1 MYRVS
6 LTAMTSWDITAPQ
19 RLDLDGD
26 VTHLDVFLFGGR
38 LNVVG
43 TDAPPRVEVTR
54 TSELRLTVS
63 HENGRLAIRHD
74 RVKPWPGPLAPLWW
88 WLRGRSRVGVDVSV
102 AVPFDTVAVLQVIA
116 GPVVVSGIRGSLTT
130 ECTSG
135 RIALLGTRGPTR
147 ATMVSGPIE
156 ALGCGG
162 DLALETVS
170 GEITIGDSAARQVS
184 AKTVSGSVTADLDN
198 PPHDSR
204 VTLETIS
211 GELTIR
217 VREDSDLSV
226 ELSAI
231 HGRVTSTFPELG
243 TEGRWPGGQK
253 VQGVLGKGTG
263 KLTATAMSGS
273 ITLLRRPVDPDFAG
287 ED

>member
-1 MYRVS
+1 MA
-6 LTAMTSWDITAPQ
+6 TWQITSPQ
-19 RLDLDGD
+19 RLDLDD
-26 VTHLDVFLFGGR
+26 KVTHLDVFLFGGR

-54 TSELRLTVS
+54 TSELPINVS
-63 HENGRLAIRHD
+63 HQDGRLAIRHE

-88 WLRGRSRVGVDVSV
+88 WLRGRSQVGIDVSV
-102 AVPFDTVAVLQVIA
+102 AVPYDTLADLRVIA
-116 GPVVVSGIRGSLTT
+116 GPVIVSAIRGGLTV

-135 RIALLGTRGPTR
+135 RIALLGTGGQTR

-156 ALGCGG
+156 ALGCSG

-184 AKTVSGSVTADLDN
+184 GKTVSGSLTADLDN

-204 VTLETIS
+204 ITLETIS

-217 VREDSDLSV
+217 IREDSDLSV
-226 ELSAI
+226 ELFAV
-231 HGRVTSTFPELG
+231 HGRVTSTFPELS
-243 TEGRWPGGQK
+243 TEGRWAGGAK
-253 VQGVLGKGTG
+253 VQGVLGAGAG

>member
-1 MYRVS
+1 MA
-6 LTAMTSWDITAPQ
+6 TWQITSPQ
-19 RLDLDGD
+19 HLDLDD
-26 VTHLDVFLFGGR
+26 SVTHLDVFLFGGR

-43 TDAPPRVEVTR
+43 TDGPPRVEVTR
-54 TSELRLTVS
+54 TGELPIDVS
-63 HENGRLAIRHD
+63 HENGRLAIRHEQ
-74 RVKPWPGPLAPLWW
+74 VKPWPGPLAPLWW

-102 AVPFDTVAVLQVIA
+102 AVPYDTVADLRVIA
-116 GPVVVSGIRGSLTT
+116 GPVIVSAIRGGLTV

-135 RIALLGTRGPTR
+135 RIALLGTGGRTR

-156 ALGCGG
+156 ALGCSG

-170 GEITIGDSAARQVS
+170 GEITVGDSAARQVS
-184 AKTVSGSVTADLDN
+184 TKTVSGSLTADLDN

-204 VTLETIS
+204 ITLETIS
-211 GELTIR
+211 GELTVRI
-217 VREDSDLSV
+217 REDSDVSV

-231 HGRVTSTFPELG
+231 HGRVTSSFPELS
-243 TEGRWPGGQK
+243 TEGRWPGGAK

-263 KLTATAMSGS
+263 RLTATAMSGS

-287 ED
+287 DD

>member
-1 MYRVS
+1 MA
-6 LTAMTSWDITAPQ
+6 TWQITSPQ
-19 RLDLDGD
+19 RLDLDD
-26 VTHLDVFLFGGR
+26 KVTHLDVFLFGGR

-43 TDAPPRVEVTR
+43 TDAPARVEVTR
-54 TSELRLTVS
+54 TSELPINVS
-63 HENGRLAIRHD
+63 HQDGRLAIRHE

-88 WLRGRSRVGVDVSV
+88 WLRGRSQVGIDVSV
-102 AVPFDTVAVLQVIA
+102 AVPYDTLADLRVIA
-116 GPVVVSGIRGSLTT
+116 GPVIVSAIRGGLTV

-135 RIALLGTRGPTR
+135 RIALLGTGGQTR

-156 ALGCGG
+156 ALGCSG

-184 AKTVSGSVTADLDN
+184 GKTVSGSLTADLDN

-204 VTLETIS
+204 ITLETIS
-211 GELTIR
+211 GELAIR
-217 VREDSDLSV
+217 IREDSDLSV
-226 ELSAI
+226 ELFAV
-231 HGRVTSTFPELG
+231 HGRVTSTFPELS
-243 TEGRWPGGQK
+243 TEGRWAGGAK
-253 VQGVLGKGTG
+253 VQGVLGAGAG